1 MQQRPQDYVI
11 QQGIDS
17 YEQMVNVVAFI
28 VKAYW
33 AMWGPWGEPM
43 IEGVD
48 RWAKRQR
55 EYLQSVRGPSV
66 PQPASPDKLPMP
78 LTSSLKGAAP

>member
-28 VKAYW
+28 AKAYW
-33 AMWGPWGEPM
+33 AMWGLWGEPM
-43 IEGVD
+43 VEGVD